1 MIMKAGTRQL
11 VLIYG
16 LIGLV
21 VGWLVLP
28 ALWMLLTSIK
38 PPALVATNPPTFLF
52 SPTSANFTAVL
63 GAKEVVGSIRD
74 TVVISIATTVLSVT
88 IGSYAAYSIA
98 RFSTGGTPVFFFLI
112 LVQAIPSVVLGLPF
126 FVMFRQLGLYDT
138 IPGLVLAYTTV
149 SLPFAIWLL
158 VAFFDDIPREL
169 EEAALV
175 DGCSR
180 WGALFRVVMP
190 LARPGLAVAGI
201 LTFMSAWN
209 QFFFA
214 LVLAGQNV
222 RTLPQVAS
230 NYISTYTL
238 DWGKVAAAGVL
249 LLIPPVIVVLVMQ
262 RHIVRG
268 LTFGAVKG

>member
-1 MIMKAGTRQL
+1 MILKASTRQL

-16 LIGLV
+16 LIGLLV
-21 VGWLVLP
+21 AWLILP

-38 PPALVATNPPTFLF
+38 PPALVATNPPTFIF
-52 SPTSANFTAVL
+52 TPTGANFGDVL
-63 GAKEVVGSIRD
+63 GTKEIIGSIID
-74 TVVISIATTVLSVT
+74 TVLISVATTLIALT
-88 IGSYAAYSIA
+88 IGAFAAYSIA
-98 RFSTGGTPVFFFLI
+98 RFSTGGLAIFFFLI
-112 LVQAIPSVVLGLPF
+112 FVQALPSVVLGLPF
-126 FVMFRQLGLYDT
+126 FVLFRQISLYDT
-138 IPGLVLAYTTV
+138 VPGLIVAYTTI

-158 VAFFDDIPREL
+158 VAFFDDIPSEL

-180 WGALFRVVMP
+180 WGALFRIVLP
-190 LARPGLAVAGI
+190 LARPGLAVTGI
-201 LTFMSAWN
+201 LTFMGAWN

-214 LVLAGQNV
+214 LVLGGQNV

-249 LLIPPVIVVLVMQ
+249 LLIPPIIVVLVMQ

>member
-1 MIMKAGTRQL
+1 MILKASTRQL

-16 LIGLV
+16 LIGLLV
-21 VGWLVLP
+21 AWLILP

-38 PPALVATNPPTFLF
+38 PPALVATNPPTFIF
-52 SPTSANFTAVL
+52 SPTSANFRDVL
-63 GAKEVVGSIRD
+63 GAKEIIDSIID
-74 TVVISIATTVLSVT
+74 TVLVSVATTLLAVT
-88 IGSYAAYSIA
+88 VGAFAAYSIA
-98 RFSTGGTPVFFFLI
+98 RFATGGIGVFFFLI
-112 LVQAIPSVVLGLPF
+112 FVQALPSVVLGLPF
-126 FVMFRQLGLYDT
+126 FVLFREIRLYDT
-138 IPGLVLAYTTV
+138 VPGLVVAYTTI

-158 VAFFDDIPREL
+158 VAFFDDIPAEL

-180 WGALFRVVMP
+180 WGALFRVVLP
-190 LARPGLAVAGI
+190 LARPGLAVTGI
-201 LTFMSAWN
+201 LTFMGAWN

-222 RTLPQVAS
+222 RTLPVVAS

>member
-1 MIMKAGTRQL
+1 MIMKPSYRQL
-11 VLIYG
+11 AAIYG

-21 VGWLVLP
+21 IAWLILP
-28 ALWMLLTSIK
+28 AGWMVLTAIK

-52 SPTSANFTAVL
+52 EPTTANFAAVL
-63 GAKEVVGSIRD
+63 GAKEIGGSFVD
-74 TVVISIATTVLSVT
+74 TVVISVATTVLAVT
-88 IGSYAAYSIA
+88 VGSFAAYSIA
-98 RFSTGGTPVFFFLI
+98 RFSTGGVGVFFFLI
-112 LVQAIPSVVLGLPF
+112 FVQAMPSVVLGLPF

-138 IPGLVLAYTTV
+138 IPGLVLAYSTV

-190 LARPGLAVAGI
+190 MARPGLAVAGI
-201 LTFMSAWN
+201 LTFMGAWN

-249 LLIPPVIVVLVMQ
+249 LLIPPIIVVLAME

-268 LTFGAVKG
+268 LTFGAVKA